1 MDTVYPFQ
9 GGKLCILNILF
20 SEEKRQQNS
29 VTIIIRC
36 VKKEKKGI
44 IYIRLKIYGIF
55 LQGCWRDNSAK
66 NGCPPGRKTLA
77 RNTGGRDFLSTLY
90 PLERVLHAGSN

>member
-29 VTIIIRC
+29 VTIIIKR
-36 VKKEKKGI
+36 VKKEKQGI
-44 IYIRLKIYGIF
+44 IYICLKLYGIF
-55 LQGCWRDNSAK
+55 LQGFRRGNSDK
-66 NGCPPGRKTLA
+66 NGCPPGRKTVT
-77 RNTGGRDFLSTLY
+77 RNIGERDFLSTLY
-90 PLERVLHAGSN
+90 PSKLCAVFR

>member
-1 MDTVYPFQ
+1 MATVYPFQ

-29 VTIIIRC
+29 VTIIIKR

-44 IYIRLKIYGIF
+44 IYICLKLYGIF
-55 LQGCWRDNSAK
+55 LQGRRRGNSDK
-66 NGCPPGRKTLA
+66 NGCPPGRKTVA
-77 RNTGGRDFLSTLY
+77 RNIGGRDFLSTLY
-90 PLERVLHAGSN
+90 PSKLWAVFM